1 MRSFGNRVNVATLSG
16 FIDITRPILQI
27 GSHLVKSF
35 SLSLQYS
42 IKSRYARFNN
52 SSMIINCS
60 SVVPT
65 RVLVLR
71 IVQSFFVQAVLDS
84 INFAFEVRII
94 SVFFWTN
101 IVIIHANLRS
111 TSRDGLFVFTR
122 FFAITVHFSVDK
134 HLVVRVHVMSTVHL
148 RLVLILGLSLIPW
161 SVASFVL
168 HTHVEH
174 VWLHCSHIGVFF
186 LLCGRGTDMLIM
198 VNYVNRILT
207 SLELSLRFMVLTL
220 AAY

>member
-1 MRSFGNRVNVATLSG
+1 MRSFGNRVDVATLSG

-27 GSHLVKSF
+27 SSHLVKSF

-42 IKSRYARFNN
+42 IKSRYARLNN

-94 SVFFWTN
+94 SVFF
-101 IVIIHANLRS
+101 
-111 TSRDGLFVFTR
+111 
-122 FFAITVHFSVDK
+122 
-134 HLVVRVHVMSTVHL
+134 
-148 RLVLILGLSLIPW
+148 
-161 SVASFVL
+161 
-168 HTHVEH
+168 
-174 VWLHCSHIGVFF
+174 
-186 LLCGRGTDMLIM
+186 
-198 VNYVNRILT
+198 
-207 SLELSLRFMVLTL
+207 
-220 AAY
+220 